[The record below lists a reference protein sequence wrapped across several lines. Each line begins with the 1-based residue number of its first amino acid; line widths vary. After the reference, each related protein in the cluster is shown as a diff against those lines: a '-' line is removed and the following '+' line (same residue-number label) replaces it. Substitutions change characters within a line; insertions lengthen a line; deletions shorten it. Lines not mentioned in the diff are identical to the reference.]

1 MILVTDAPNKPII
14 LDLYARVSRETD
26 ARRRAVEGQ
35 IAADQ
40 RRAEQLGA
48 EVGEVLRDDGRSAW
62 NPKVKRPA
70 WDRLMERLE
79 TGASDGVVVFDLA
92 RFSRRPSEGERLIEA
107 AERGLI
113 IADSESEY
121 DLTTATGRKAFRDAL
136 AAAAFYSDEISAR
149 TKRGKQAKAMLGEP
163 NHSRRP
169 FAFEQDGVTIREA
182 EAQHL
187 RDITERFLRGE
198 TLESIVAHL
207 NSSGVKT
214 SLGRHWTAATLKHL
228 LRRPRN
234 MGAVEYKGA
243 VVAQLPGD
251 PIVSPEDFE
260 RVLSTFAAR
269 RPGRPVSDKYLCSG
283 VAHCGKCGATLKG
296 RPRQGVGPNGEKKRE
311 YLCQKQEG
319 RGGCWG
325 IVVDGGSL
333 DGWVRDFVIYRFSD
347 PREAPRIGAAQAKAR
362 VAADRAKQID
372 ADIAQAEE
380 LAQQLSDRLGR
391 GELTLARYDAAV
403 APLDKRIADLRAE
416 AAELAPQLTGV
427 MTVLT
432 KDEATAMWQGAT
444 PAEQRTMLL
453 QALAGRQLVVKPAE
467 AGRPREFDPERVTVV

>member
-1 MILVTDAPNKPII
+1 MTDAPNKPII

-35 IAADQ
+35 IAANR

-62 NPKVKRPA
+62 NPKVERPA
-70 WDRLMERLE
+70 WDRLMARMESGE
-79 TGASDGVVVFDLA
+79 SNGVVVFDLA
-92 RFSRRPSEGERLIEA
+92 RFSRRPLEGERLIEA

-113 IADSESEY
+113 IADSEAEY
-121 DLTTATGRKAFRDAL
+121 DLTTAVGRKTFRDAL
-136 AAAAFYSDEISAR
+136 AAAAFYSDEISTR
-149 TKRGKQAKAMLGEP
+149 TTRGKMEKAMLGEP

-169 FAFEQDGVTIREA
+169 FGYEADGTTIRES

-187 RDITERFLRGE
+187 RDVTQRFLRGE

-207 NSSGVKT
+207 NNSGVKT

-234 MGAVEYKGA
+234 AGAVEYKGT

-251 PIVSPEDFE
+251 PVVSPEDFE

-283 VAHCGKCGATLKG
+283 IALCEKCGATLKG
-296 RPRQGVGPNGEKKRE
+296 QPRKGVGPDGKPKRE

-333 DGWVRDFVIYRFSD
+333 DDWVRDFVIARYSD
-347 PREAPRIGAAQAKAR
+347 EREAPRIGAAQAKAR
-362 VAADRAKQID
+362 AAADRAQKVAD
-372 ADIAQAEE
+372 DIAQAEE
-380 LAQQLSDRLGR
+380 LAQQLADRLGR
-391 GELTLARYDAAV
+391 GEINLARYDAAV
-403 APLDKRIADLRAE
+403 APLDRRIADLQAE
-416 AAELAPQLTGV
+416 AQMLAPQMLGV

-432 KDEATAMWQGAT
+432 KEEAAAMWEDAT
-444 PAEQRTMLL
+444 PAERRTMLL
-453 QALAGRQLVVKPAE
+453 QALAGRQLVVKPADKTK
-467 AGRPREFDPERVTVV
+467 PREFDPDRVTVV